1 MFLHLNL
8 STMSLFCSEQ
18 PHTRVKNQKASLPCP
33 SGVIS
38 RRSGTI
44 LFAFIIKSQGGAVFT
59 SEAARRSQEG
69 P

>member
-1 MFLHLNL
+1 
-8 STMSLFCSEQ
+8 
-18 PHTRVKNQKASLPCP
+18 LPCP